1 MDGHLTADPLAVPVR
16 HDGLR
21 PHPWHQPDPDDR
33 DIRGRVD
40 RAAAEG
46 PPVSAGPAVATRVAP
61 FSGAMD
67 RAERGAA

>member
-16 HDGLR
+16 RDGLPGPR
-21 PHPWHQPDPDDR
+21 PQHQPDPDER
-33 DIRGRVD
+33 DIRGVD

-46 PPVSAGPAVATRVAP
+46 PPVFAGPAVATRMAP

-67 RAERGAA
+67 RAERGAS